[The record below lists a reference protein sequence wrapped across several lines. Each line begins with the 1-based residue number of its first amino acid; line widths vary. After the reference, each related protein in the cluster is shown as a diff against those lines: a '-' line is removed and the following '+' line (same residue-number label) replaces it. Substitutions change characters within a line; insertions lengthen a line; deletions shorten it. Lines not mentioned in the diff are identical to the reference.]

1 MTLSVII
8 VSYNTKNL
16 LRECLR
22 SLFERDRKKM
32 VFEVFVV
39 DNASADDSAEM
50 VKKEFPQVVLMQNK
64 KNMGFSK
71 ANNKAVRKTKGT
83 FILFL
88 NPDTIADLRVLEE
101 MVAFMEDHGD
111 AGVATC
117 RVNLVNGQL
126 DDACHRGFPTPW
138 NALCYFSGLSRL
150 FPRAQF
156 FNGYNMGWKDMTA
169 AHEIDACAGAFMM
182 VKKEAGASVG
192 WWDEDYFWYGEDI
205 DFCYRLKQKGWKIF
219 FYPTV
224 SIIHY
229 KGVSGGIKEVSL
241 HMTTADRQTKMRATK
256 ARFDAMKIFYK
267 KHYAHT
273 YPKVITWLVMQG
285 IAFKMKLALNTL

>member
-1 MTLSVII
+1 MRLSVII

-22 SLFERDRKKM
+22 SLFEGNTRKM
-32 VFEVFVV
+32 VFEVFVI

-50 VKKEFPQVVLMQNK
+50 VRKEFPHVFLIQNK

-71 ANNKAVRKTKGT
+71 ANNKAVKKAKGT

-88 NPDTIADLRVLEE
+88 NPDTIADPRVLEE
-101 MVAFMEDHGD
+101 MVSFMEDHGD
-111 AGVATC
+111 AGVVTC
-117 RVNLVNGQL
+117 KVNLVNGQL

-150 FPRAQF
+150 FPRSKF
-156 FNGYNMGWKDMTA
+156 FNGYNIGWENMTA
-169 AHEIDACAGAFMM
+169 VHEIDACAGAFMM
-182 VKKEAGASVG
+182 TRREAGEKVG

-205 DFCYRLKQKGWKIF
+205 DFCYRLKHKGWKIF
-219 FYPTV
+219 YVPYG

-229 KGVSGGIKEVSL
+229 KGVSGGIKETSKNISKANRE
-241 HMTTADRQTKMRATK
+241 TRIRATL
-256 ARFDAMKIFYK
+256 ARFSAMKIFYE
-267 KHYAHT
+267 KHYIHI
-273 YPKVITWLVMQG
+273 YPKIVTWLVMQG
-285 IAFKMKLALNTL
+285 INLKMRFALNNL